1 MIAAI
6 NATASDQTQENNLY
20 AAIQQS
26 QFNMPV
32 PYDAANAEEIAR
44 QAVINSSFAYEPT
57 LDLDGQ
63 TGIPMLDN
71 EDFNLFADNPFL
83 TEISHETAN
92 ADNEKEIMESQKQ
105 KDMETFCKIYA
116 QCSYNNVIRL
126 SYGEKRQA
134 FDAAN
139 KALARQGIYG
149 KIDRGLYCAGMS
161 MASFCQAYEIFKR
174 KIPKALSAKPSAA
187 LLKNAKSALTVQPVC
202 GIYTKILQ
210 PHYLFGKSGTRHQ
223 GPYAQPS
230 QFYPA
235 KRFQKKRRGQP
246 AL

>member
-1 MIAAI
+1 
-6 NATASDQTQENNLY
+6 
-20 AAIQQS
+20 
-26 QFNMPV
+26 MPV

-92 ADNEKEIMESQKQ
+92 ADNEKEIMEAQKQ

-161 MASFCQAYEIFKR
+161 MASFCQAYEIFK
-174 KIPKALSAKPSAA
+174 K
-187 LLKNAKSALTVQPVC
+187 
-202 GIYTKILQ
+202 
-210 PHYLFGKSGTRHQ
+210 
-223 GPYAQPS
+223 
-230 QFYPA
+230 
-235 KRFQKKRRGQP
+235 
-246 AL
+246 

>member
-1 MIAAI
+1 
-6 NATASDQTQENNLY
+6 
-20 AAIQQS
+20 
-26 QFNMPV
+26 
-32 PYDAANAEEIAR
+32 
-44 QAVINSSFAYEPT
+44 
-57 LDLDGQ
+57 
-63 TGIPMLDN
+63 MLDN

-92 ADNEKEIMESQKQ
+92 ADNEKEIMEAQKQ

-161 MASFCQAYEIFKR
+161 MASFCQAYEIFKKENPESFVGEAVGSIIEKCKISAHSTTGMRDIYKNTPTALSIR
-174 KIPKALSAKPSAA
+174 KIWNATSRTICATIPILSCKAVSEETPRATSIITAF
-187 LLKNAKSALTVQPVC
+187 S
-202 GIYTKILQ
+202 
-210 PHYLFGKSGTRHQ
+210 
-223 GPYAQPS
+223 
-230 QFYPA
+230 
-235 KRFQKKRRGQP
+235 RR
-246 AL
+246 